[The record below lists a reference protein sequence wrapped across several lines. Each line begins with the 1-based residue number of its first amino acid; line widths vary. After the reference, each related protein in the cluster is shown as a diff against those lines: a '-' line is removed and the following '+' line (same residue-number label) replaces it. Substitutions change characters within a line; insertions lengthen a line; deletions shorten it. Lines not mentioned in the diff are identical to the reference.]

1 MFRKQ
6 SVTPPVSPT
15 AFARSSVS
23 WQGTGSQLRAGT
35 GRPLETVSPQH
46 QPTKPKV
53 KAQTGHK
60 NSMFFPAACRE
71 SWAWRKLRALWCP
84 GATHVPSLP
93 FSFPPDPV
101 HCPVGMILNFAL
113 SYVSTQIY
121 YLDRSAFASQY
132 SWAHVPVSGVPYS
145 IKNDPIGA

>member
-1 MFRKQ
+1 M
-6 SVTPPVSPT
+6 
-15 AFARSSVS
+15 
-23 WQGTGSQLRAGT
+23 
-35 GRPLETVSPQH
+35 
-46 QPTKPKV
+46 
-53 KAQTGHK
+53 
-60 NSMFFPAACRE
+60 
-71 SWAWRKLRALWCP
+71 
-84 GATHVPSLP
+84 PSLL